1 MQNISFEPMNEIL
14 IPPKL
19 KAGDKVAL
27 VATAR
32 KISIE
37 EIKPAIDIIE
47 SWGLTVTV
55 GNTIG
60 KENFQ
65 FAGTDEER
73 LNDFQNAIDDDSV
86 KAIICARG
94 GYGTVRIIDEI
105 DFRKFSKKPK
115 WICGYSDITI
125 LHSHLLNVYNIA
137 SAHSTMPLSFKEN
150 TEDSLESL
158 RDLLFGENVSCK
170 FNYHPLNKFGR
181 EDGILCGGNL
191 SLLQNLSG
199 TDSDIDTDDK
209 ILFIEDVDEYLYHF
223 DRMMQWLKRSGKL
236 ENLAGLVVGHLT
248 KMKNLDELK
257 PFGKTAEEIILE
269 AVSEYEYPV
278 CFGFPAGHEND
289 NRALIMGGEYL
300 LHVNEE
306 NTELKMI

>member
-1 MQNISFEPMNEIL
+1 MNEIK
-14 IPPKL
+14 IPSRL
-19 KAGDKVAL
+19 KKGDKIAL

-32 KISIE
+32 KISPE
-37 EIKPAIDIIE
+37 EIQFAIDTIKG
-47 SWGLTVTV
+47 WGLEVV
-55 GNTIG
+55 LGSTIG
-60 KENFQ
+60 KEAFQ

-73 LNDFQNAIDDDSV
+73 LADFQTQLDNDSV

-94 GYGTVRIIDEI
+94 GYGTVRFVDEI

-115 WICGYSDITI
+115 WICGYSDITV
-125 LHSHLLNVYNIA
+125 LHSHLLSVYQIA
-137 SAHSTMPLSFKEN
+137 SVHSTMPLSFKEN

-158 RDLLFGENVSCK
+158 RDLLFGENVSYK
-170 FNYHPLNKFGR
+170 FSYHPLNKFGK
-181 EDGILCGGNL
+181 EEGILCGGNL

-248 KMKNLDELK
+248 KMKNLDESK
-257 PFGKTAEEIILE
+257 PFGKTAEEIIME

-289 NRALIMGGEYL
+289 NRAMIIGGEYL
-300 LHVNEE
+300 LDVNEQ
-306 NTELKMI
+306 NTLLKML

>member
-1 MQNISFEPMNEIL
+1 MNEIK
-14 IPPKL
+14 IPSRL
-19 KAGDKVAL
+19 KKGDKIAL
-27 VATAR
+27 VATSR
-32 KISIE
+32 KISQE
-37 EIKPAIDIIE
+37 EIQFAIDTIKG
-47 SWGLTVTV
+47 WGLEVV
-55 GNTIG
+55 LGSTIE
-60 KENFQ
+60 KEAFQ

-73 LNDFQNAIDDDSV
+73 LADFQNQLDDDSV

-94 GYGTVRIIDEI
+94 GYGTVRFVDEI
-105 DFRKFSKKPK
+105 DFRKFTKKPK
-115 WICGYSDITI
+115 WICGYSDITV
-125 LHSHLLNVYNIA
+125 LHSHLLNVYQIA
-137 SAHSTMPLSFKEN
+137 SVHSTMPLSFKEN

-158 RDLLFGENVSCK
+158 RDLLFGENVSYK
-170 FNYHPLNKFGR
+170 FNYHPLNKFGK
-181 EDGILCGGNL
+181 EEGILCGGNL

-248 KMKNLDELK
+248 KMKNLDEAK
-257 PFGKTAEEIILE
+257 PFGKTVEEIIMD

-289 NRALIMGGEYL
+289 NRALIVGGEYFL
-300 LHVNEE
+300 NVNEE
-306 NTELKMI
+306 NSELKML

>member
-1 MQNISFEPMNEIL
+1 MNEIL

-19 KAGDKVAL
+19 KAGDKVAI
-27 VATAR
+27 VAPAR

-94 GYGTVRIIDEI
+94 GYGSVRFVDEI

-115 WICGYSDITI
+115 WICGFSDITV
-125 LHSHLLNVYNIA
+125 LQSHLLNVYGIA
-137 SAHSTMPLSFKEN
+137 SVHSTMALAFEN
-150 TEDSLESL
+150 NTVESLETL
-158 RDLLFGENVSCK
+158 REILFGENVSYSIPYNK
-170 FNYHPLNKFGR
+170 LNRFGS
-181 EDGILCGGNL
+181 EYGILCGGNL

-199 TDSDIDTDDK
+199 TNSDIDTDDK

-236 ENLAGLVVGHLT
+236 ENLAGLLVGHLT

-257 PFGKTAEEIILE
+257 PFGKTAEEIISE
-269 AVSEYEYPV
+269 AVNEYEYPV

-289 NRALIMGGEYL
+289 NRAFVIGGKYSL
-300 LHVNEE
+300 TVTPE
-306 NTELKMI
+306 NSELKMF

>member
-1 MQNISFEPMNEIL
+1 MSEIK
-14 IPPKL
+14 IPSRIK
-19 KAGDKVAL
+19 KGDKIAL

-32 KISIE
+32 KISQE
-37 EIKPAIDIIE
+37 EIQFAIDTIKG
-47 SWGLTVTV
+47 WGLEVV
-55 GNTIG
+55 LGNTIG
-60 KENFQ
+60 KEAFQ
-65 FAGTDEER
+65 FSGTDDER
-73 LNDFQNAIDDDSV
+73 LADFQTQLDDDSV

-94 GYGTVRIIDEI
+94 GYGTVRFVDEI
-105 DFRKFSKKPK
+105 DFRKFSKRPK
-115 WICGYSDITI
+115 WICGYSDITV
-125 LHSHLLNVYNIA
+125 LHSHLLNVYQIA
-137 SAHSTMPLSFKEN
+137 SVHSTMPLSFKEN

-158 RDLLFGENVSCK
+158 RDLLFGENVSYK
-170 FNYHPLNKFGR
+170 FSYHPLNKFGK
-181 EDGILCGGNL
+181 EEGILCGGNL

-248 KMKNLDELK
+248 KMKNLDEAK
-257 PFGKTAEEIILE
+257 PFGKTAEEIIRE

-289 NRALIMGGEYL
+289 NRALIMGGEYFL
-300 LHVNEE
+300 NVNEE
-306 NTELKMI
+306 NSELKML

>member
-1 MQNISFEPMNEIL
+1 MEKSITPQ
-14 IPPKL
+14 KL
-19 KAGDKVAL
+19 KSSDKVAL

-32 KISIE
+32 KISQE
-37 EIKPAIDIIE
+37 EIHFAIDTIKG
-47 SWGLTVTV
+47 WGLEVV
-55 GNTIG
+55 LGSTIG
-60 KENFQ
+60 KEAFQ

-73 LNDFQNAIDDDSV
+73 LADFQTQLDDDSV

-94 GYGTVRIIDEI
+94 GYGTVRFIDDI

-115 WICGYSDITI
+115 WICGYSDITV
-125 LHSHLLNVYNIA
+125 LHSHLLSVYNIA
-137 SAHSTMPLSFKEN
+137 SVHSTMPLSFKEN

-158 RDLLFGENVSCK
+158 RDLLFGENVSYK
-170 FNYHPLNKFGR
+170 FNSHPLNKFGK
-181 EDGILCGGNL
+181 EEGILCGGNL

-223 DRMMQWLKRSGKL
+223 DRMLQWMKRSGKL

-248 KMKNLDELK
+248 KMKNLDDAK
-257 PFGKTAEEIILE
+257 PFGKTAEEIIME
-269 AVSEYEYPV
+269 AVRDYEYPV

-289 NRALIMGGEYL
+289 NRALILGGEYL
-300 LHVNEE
+300 LDVNEE
-306 NTELKMI
+306 ISELKML

>member
-1 MQNISFEPMNEIL
+1 MEKSITPQ
-14 IPPKL
+14 KL
-19 KAGDKVAL
+19 KSGDKVAI

-32 KISIE
+32 KISQE
-37 EIKPAIDIIE
+37 EIQFAIDAIKG
-47 SWGLTVTV
+47 WGLEVV
-55 GNTIG
+55 LGSTIG
-60 KENFQ
+60 KAAFQ
-65 FAGTDEER
+65 FAGTDEVR
-73 LNDFQNAIDDDSV
+73 LADFQNMIDDDSV

-94 GYGTVRIIDEI
+94 GYGTVRFVDEI

-115 WICGYSDITI
+115 WICGYSDITV

-137 SAHSTMPLSFKEN
+137 SVHSTMPLSFKEN

-158 RDLLFGENVSCK
+158 RDLLFGENVSYQ
-170 FNYHPLNKFGR
+170 FSYHPLNKFGK
-181 EDGILCGGNL
+181 EEGILCGGNL

-248 KMKNLDELK
+248 KMKNLDEAK
-257 PFGKTAEEIILE
+257 PFGKTAEEIIRD

-289 NRALIMGGEYL
+289 NRALLMGGEYFL
-300 LHVNEE
+300 NVNEE
-306 NTELKMI
+306 NSELKLL

>member
-1 MQNISFEPMNEIL
+1 MNEIL

-19 KAGDKVAL
+19 KAGDKVAI
-27 VATAR
+27 VAPAR

-94 GYGTVRIIDEI
+94 GYGTVRFVDEI

-115 WICGYSDITI
+115 WICGFSDITV
-125 LHSHLLNVYNIA
+125 LQSTLLNVYGIA
-137 SAHSTMPLSFKEN
+137 SVHSTMALAFEN
-150 TEDSLESL
+150 NTVDSLETL
-158 RDLLFGENVSCK
+158 REILFGENVSYSIPYNK
-170 FNYHPLNKFGR
+170 LNRFGS
-181 EDGILCGGNL
+181 EYGILCGGNL

-199 TDSDIDTDDK
+199 TNSDIDTDDK

-236 ENLAGLVVGHLT
+236 ENLAGLLVGHLT

-257 PFGKTAEEIILE
+257 PFGKTAEEIISE
-269 AVSEYEYPV
+269 AVNEYEYPV

-289 NRALIMGGEYL
+289 NRAFVIGGKYSL
-300 LHVNEE
+300 TVTPE
-306 NTELKMI
+306 NSELKMF